1 MQSSIIAFFS
11 LLLLAFSGSI
21 NALPAL
27 EVKDVDTENHSSVF
41 TDNPISTSAA
51 TSTSPAYAWLS
62 TPSSYPFSLESSG
75 SYLTFFGKSTTFT
88 NTFPTPWSVEP
99 IELTVTNTFSNESPA
114 ATQTRIIP
122 ELVFFGVS
130 TTYTI
135 MFEDLATATKTLP
148 LSQWTLIWTTGSAVN
163 MSLVA
168 GSGFA
173 TNVPTS
179 TFSTSTFTSLSS
191 VSATDTTTKNG
202 TSTSSGSVS
211 TGTSNAAAETLV
223 AGLGAF
229 VGLALGVVAI
239 L

>member
-1 MQSSIIAFFS
+1 MQSSIFAFFS
-11 LLLLAFSGSI
+11 FILPAFSGLI
-21 NALPAL
+21 TALPAL
-27 EVKDVDTENHSSVF
+27 EVKDVNTDNHGSVF

-51 TSTSPAYAWLS
+51 TSTSPAYAWLT

-75 SYLTFFGKSTTFT
+75 SYLIFYGESTTFT
-88 NTFPTPWSVEP
+88 NTFLTPWSVEP
-99 IELTVTNTFSNESPA
+99 IELTVTNTFSNASPA

-122 ELVFFGVS
+122 ELVFFGAS

-135 MFEDLATATKTLP
+135 MFGDLATATESLQV
-148 LSQWTLIWTTGSAVN
+148 SQWTPIWTTGTSVN
-163 MSLVA
+163 FSLAA

-179 TFSTSTFTSLSS
+179 TFTSPSS

-211 TGTSNAAAETLV
+211 TGTSKAAAETLV